1 MASLMILLRT
11 QIFTEIGT
19 KLNSRGKQKEN
30 SDNLPLHLGEDTAL
44 ELDGTATLVVVDD
57 TLFVEEMVEFNFFPE
72 HCARHDVKSFQILS
86 TTHGVKSLFVLSLY
100 RH

>member
-1 MASLMILLRT
+1 MILLRT
-11 QIFTEIGT
+11 QTFTEIGT
-19 KLNSRGKQKEN
+19 KLNSRGKQEGN
-30 SDNLPLHLGEDTAL
+30 SDNSPLHLGEDAAL
-44 ELDGTATLVVVDD
+44 ELDDGTATLVVDDD